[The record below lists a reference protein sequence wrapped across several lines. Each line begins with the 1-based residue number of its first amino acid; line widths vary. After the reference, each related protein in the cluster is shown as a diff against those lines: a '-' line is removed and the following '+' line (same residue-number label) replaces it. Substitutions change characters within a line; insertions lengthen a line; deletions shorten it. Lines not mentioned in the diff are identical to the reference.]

1 MYFGVLLPSAIL
13 VTLIMVTLIL
23 CIVSICKS
31 QNNQAIQNQSKDSAA
46 RTAKLKRRMWLFLG
60 LLILVVVGWGS
71 ALVSTQETP
80 ISVTIVVVILFFAC
94 GFGQGVY
101 ILLFACVFNS
111 NVRRDWKS
119 LASQFTKL
127 SFSTIHGRSSLTE
140 V

>member
-1 MYFGVLLPSAIL
+1 MYFGLLLPSAIL
-13 VTLIMVTLIL
+13 VTLTMVTLTL

-31 QNNQAIQNQSKDSAA
+31 QNNQALQNQSKDCAA
-46 RTAKLKRRMWLFLG
+46 RTAKMKRRTWLFLG

-80 ISVTIVVVILFFAC
+80 ISVTVIVVILFFAG

-111 NVRRDWKS
+111 NVRQDWKS
-119 LASQFTKL
+119 LASQFAQL
-127 SFSTIHGRSSLTE
+127 SFSIIHGRSSLTE
-140 V
+140 G

>member
-1 MYFGVLLPSAIL
+1 MYFGLLLPSAIL
-13 VTLIMVTLIL
+13 VTLTTVTLTL

-31 QNNQAIQNQSKDSAA
+31 QNNQAIIQSKDRAA
-46 RTAKLKRRMWLFLG
+46 RTAKMKRRTWLFLG

-119 LASQFTKL
+119 LASQVAQL

-140 V
+140 G